1 MVNYNPVLLPNPETF
16 YRASR
21 FSETF
26 TLLGYP
32 VKITPCLSYELNAQG
47 DPHNMQYGEEVNT
60 FIAINELSKV
70 SLEKRG
76 WITEETPIVA
86 DISEI
91 KFAQYVEW
99 RDTMDSDMTKIE
111 HFLLPIRRYSIIKI
125 PYKLQT
131 LGESIYTIM
140 DIYGDDTR
148 PLVWECR
155 LAPVRNM
162 TDAKPETIEPD
173 QYREKQ
179 VGLVGMLNE
188 AGDDSAK
195 LEDFK

>member
-1 MVNYNPVLLPNPETF
+1 
-16 YRASR
+16 
-21 FSETF
+21 
-26 TLLGYP
+26 
-32 VKITPCLSYELNAQG
+32 
-47 DPHNMQYGEEVNT
+47 
-60 FIAINELSKV
+60 
-70 SLEKRG
+70 
-76 WITEETPIVA
+76 
-86 DISEI
+86 
-91 KFAQYVEW
+91 
-99 RDTMDSDMTKIE
+99 MDSDMTKIE